1 MIRELLNKNHIC
13 MFLDFDG
20 VINTFLKEGTERE
33 KNAYKDPDSFDF
45 CDVNCI
51 DMLNQFCEGK
61 HMDIVISSTWR
72 FSGLSFCRKYLR
84 QHGFH
89 YFHMVKDTTEINWS
103 HTREEEI
110 QRYLKLHPQYTKW
123 IILDDIPISCYE
135 NYQVQTDP
143 FVGFDETGR
152 EKAEQIL
159 LNQSQVQY

>member
-1 MIRELLNKNHIC
+1 
-13 MFLDFDG
+13 
-20 VINTFLKEGTERE
+20 
-33 KNAYKDPDSFDF
+33 
-45 CDVNCI
+45 
-51 DMLNQFCEGK
+51 MLNQFCEGK

-89 YFHMVKDTTEINWS
+89 NYHMVKDTTELNWS

-110 QRYLKLHPQYTKW
+110 QRYLRLHPQYTKW

-135 NYQVQTDP
+135 NYQVQTNP
-143 FVGFDETGR
+143 FIGFDSAAK

-159 LNQSQVQY
+159 LNQSQVQC

>member
-1 MIRELLNKNHIC
+1 
-13 MFLDFDG
+13 
-20 VINTFLKEGTERE
+20 
-33 KNAYKDPDSFDF
+33 
-45 CDVNCI
+45 
-51 DMLNQFCEGK
+51 
-61 HMDIVISSTWR
+61 MDIVISSTWR

-135 NYQVQTDP
+135 NYQVQTNP
-143 FVGFDETGR
+143 FVGFDETGK